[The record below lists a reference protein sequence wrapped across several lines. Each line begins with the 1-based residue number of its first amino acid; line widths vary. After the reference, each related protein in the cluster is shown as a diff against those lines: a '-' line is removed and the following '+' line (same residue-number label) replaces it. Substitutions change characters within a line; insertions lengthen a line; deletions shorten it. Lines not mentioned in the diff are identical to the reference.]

1 MRQIKLGRR
10 FRLLL
15 IATILLGVILFS
27 NERYTIHAAV
37 VPTALP
43 AQALVSMYGDN
54 LAFADNP
61 ATAIVRCV
69 FPCAASVSFT
79 VPGNFGMPGASVWG
93 NRIAFAVVYPGAP
106 GTELAYCDIPA
117 TCVTGAVVLTG
128 VNPTADAG
136 VIGLADF
143 GARGFPSIYGDLIA
157 YWAGLPPVISY
168 YNVLTGVAVATGAV
182 GTWPAIVGDR
192 IVFSTPESS
201 VGIDLNGDG
210 DMTDHVIRYYV
221 ISTGTLVNTGAEGD
235 LPSATNNRIAFE
247 TTESQVGPGGTDLNG
262 DGDTADVVVRYYDM
276 GIKSVVNTGQVGNS
290 VSIYGD
296 RIVFHVSESAAGVDY
311 TGNGVTT
318 DQAVRYYNI
327 NAPAFA
333 SSVIAIGVSPVGCDP
348 VINGSRVAF
357 LTNCQ
362 GAGKLSFISRVP
374 MKGDANWDGKVDIV
388 DLVTSAACFGSS
400 ITGAVC

>member
-143 GARGFPSIYGDLIA
+143 GA
-157 YWAGLPPVISY
+157 
-168 YNVLTGVAVATGAV
+168 
-182 GTWPAIVGDR
+182 
-192 IVFSTPESS
+192 
-201 VGIDLNGDG
+201 
-210 DMTDHVIRYYV
+210 
-221 ISTGTLVNTGAEGD
+221 
-235 LPSATNNRIAFE
+235 
-247 TTESQVGPGGTDLNG
+247 
-262 DGDTADVVVRYYDM
+262 
-276 GIKSVVNTGQVGNS
+276 
-290 VSIYGD
+290 
-296 RIVFHVSESAAGVDY
+296 
-311 TGNGVTT
+311 
-318 DQAVRYYNI
+318 
-327 NAPAFA
+327 
-333 SSVIAIGVSPVGCDP
+333 
-348 VINGSRVAF
+348 
-357 LTNCQ
+357 
-362 GAGKLSFISRVP
+362 
-374 MKGDANWDGKVDIV
+374 
-388 DLVTSAACFGSS
+388 
-400 ITGAVC
+400 